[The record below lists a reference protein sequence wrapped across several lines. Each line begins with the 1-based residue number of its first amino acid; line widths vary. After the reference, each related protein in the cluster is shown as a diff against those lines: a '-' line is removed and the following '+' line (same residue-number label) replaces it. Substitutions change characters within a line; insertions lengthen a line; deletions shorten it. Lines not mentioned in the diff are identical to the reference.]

1 MFVLFV
7 FYIYNLILVVGDG
20 VSAVLL
26 QQTEMLHLD
35 PGRQRSG
42 ENKVG
47 GASERAAPP
56 LKEEQT
62 EGALCLRA

>member
-1 MFVLFV
+1 MYIDNVMLVAGDRVVLQP
-7 FYIYNLILVVGDG
+7 
-20 VSAVLL
+20 A
-26 QQTEMLHLD
+26 EMLLLN

-47 GASERAAPP
+47 GASERATSP

-62 EGALCLRA
+62 EGTLCLCA